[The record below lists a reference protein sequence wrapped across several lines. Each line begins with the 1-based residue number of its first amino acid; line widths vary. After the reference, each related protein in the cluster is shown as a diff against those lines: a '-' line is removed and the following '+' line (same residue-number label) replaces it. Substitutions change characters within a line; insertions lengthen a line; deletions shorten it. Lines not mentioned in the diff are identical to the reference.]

1 MTRAPSS
8 LFPLGLALGLT
19 VLTSGGAALAA
30 DPSPQ
35 GPPSPAPAVPV
46 PSGLPWLG
54 VSMDNGG
61 DTGVRVE
68 HVVRGSPADR
78 AGIRSGDRIVTVDG
92 VRVTKPTEVS
102 GRVATHKV
110 GDTVKVD
117 LERTG
122 TAIQASVL
130 LASRPST
137 DQMMK
142 MDLVGAPAPAWTKV
156 APIGAAPASLAA
168 LKGRVVLV
176 DFWATW
182 CGPCKLI
189 APRLSSLKD
198 RLGAQGLS
206 VIGITTDGAAPA
218 TAFAEK
224 YQMRY
229 PVVVDTDG
237 ETSKSYGVNALPTL
251 VLIDKQGVIR
261 DVFIGFDPTGEQALE
276 VAVKKLLAEA
286 GPAATPAAPAPSAP
300 RPER

>member
-1 MTRAPSS
+1 MTRAPRP
-8 LFPLGLALGLT
+8 LFPLVLGLA
-19 VLTSGGAALAA
+19 VFSASVPAFAA
-30 DPSPQ
+30 DP
-35 GPPSPAPAVPV
+35 GPAPPQASP
-46 PSGLPWLG
+46 PPASFGMPWLG

-68 HVVRGSPADR
+68 HVIRNSPADR
-78 AGIRSGDRIVTVDG
+78 GGIRNGDRIVAVDG
-92 VRVTKPTEVS
+92 VRVMKPTEVS
-102 GRVATHKV
+102 RTVATHKV
-110 GDTVKVD
+110 GETVKVD

-122 TAIQASVL
+122 SAIQASVL

-156 APIGAAPASLAA
+156 TPLGAAPASLAA
-168 LKGRVVLV
+168 LKGKVVLV

-189 APRLSSLKD
+189 APRLSVLKD
-198 RLGAQGLS
+198 RLGAQGLT

-229 PVVVDTDG
+229 PVVVDNDG
-237 ETSKSYGVNALPTL
+237 ETSKAYGVNALPTL

-261 DVFIGFDPTGEQALE
+261 DVFIGFDPSGEQALE
-276 VAVKKLLAEA
+276 LAVKKLLAEP
-286 GPAATPAAPAPSAP
+286 GPSGGPVVPTPAAP
-300 RPER
+300 RPERY